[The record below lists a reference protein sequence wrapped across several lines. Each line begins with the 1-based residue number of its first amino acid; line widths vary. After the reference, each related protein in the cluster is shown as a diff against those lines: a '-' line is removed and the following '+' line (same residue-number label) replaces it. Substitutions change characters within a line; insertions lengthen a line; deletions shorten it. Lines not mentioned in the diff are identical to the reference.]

1 MSRVRVLGLRKA
13 FGSHPAVQDLTFDV
27 ADGEF
32 FCLLGPPGA
41 GKTTTLRLI
50 AGLEKPDGGEVWLG
64 DELMNGVPPM
74 DRDVAM
80 VFEDLALYP
89 HWSAFENIAHPLRL
103 RRLPNAEIQQRVEDV
118 ARLLRIEHLLTRR
131 PGTFSGG
138 ERRRVAIGRALVRRP
153 RVLLL
158 DQPFTDLD
166 AKIRQEMSNELK
178 RLQLETRQTMIYAT
192 HDFEEAVGM
201 ADRIMVVR
209 DGRQVQTGSPYDV
222 YERPASSFTAS
233 LVGSPAMN
241 LLPAELQVQG
251 ERVEV
256 IHPAFRL
263 TLPRSARGP
272 LPVKALLGVRPE
284 HLLAHA
290 TASADDILATVE
302 IVQLLGEE
310 QIVDLRLDPNT
321 VIKGILPMELEAAP
335 GTRLGVR
342 IPAERALLFDAG
354 SGLRVIPPLESS

>member
-1 MSRVRVLGLRKA
+1 MSRVRVVGLRKA
-13 FGSHPAVQDLTFDV
+13 FGSTPAVQDLGFEV

-50 AGLEKPDGGEVWLG
+50 AGLEKPDAGEIWLG
-64 DELMNGVPPM
+64 DESMNGVHPM

-89 HWSAFENIAHPLRL
+89 HWSAFNNIAHPLRL
-103 RRLPNAEIQQRVEDV
+103 RRLPKGEIEQRVREV
-118 ARLLRIEHLLTRR
+118 ARLLRIDHLLQRR

-138 ERRRVAIGRALVRRP
+138 ERRRVAVGRALVRRP

-209 DGRQVQTGSPYDV
+209 GGREEQTGSPYDV
-222 YERPASSFTAS
+222 YERPASSFAAS
-233 LVGSPAMN
+233 FVGSPAMN
-241 LLPAELQVQG
+241 LLPGELEDKG
-251 ERVEV
+251 AWVEV
-256 IHPAFRL
+256 IHPGFRL
-263 TLPRSARGP
+263 TLPRTGAGS
-272 LPVKALLGVRPE
+272 LPSKVVLGIRPE
-284 HLLAHA
+284 HLLARSGV
-290 TASADDILATVE
+290 TGEDIPVTVE

-310 QIVDLRLDPNT
+310 QIVDLRLDQTT
-321 VIKGILPMELEAAP
+321 VIKAILPLELDARP
-335 GTRLGVR
+335 GTRLGIR

-354 SGLRVIPPLESS
+354 TGIRVMPPLGAS